1 MYDSKGQHIEPN
13 QVNDPSLDFF
23 FFCFFGNICVTLTS
37 FFNGGKHLSQ
47 PAA

>member
-1 MYDSKGQHIEPN
+1 MYDTKGQHIKPN

-23 FFCFFGNICVTLTS
+23 FCFFGNIFVTLTS

>member
-23 FFCFFGNICVTLTS
+23 LLLWEYLCHLNIFFFMVENI
-37 FFNGGKHLSQ
+37 
-47 PAA
+47 